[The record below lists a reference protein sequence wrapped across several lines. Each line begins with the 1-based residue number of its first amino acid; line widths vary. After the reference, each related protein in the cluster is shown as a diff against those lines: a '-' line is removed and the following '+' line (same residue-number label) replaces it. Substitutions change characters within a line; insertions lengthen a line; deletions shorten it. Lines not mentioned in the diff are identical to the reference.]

1 VPSLRDRC
9 VLITG
14 AAGGQGVAVARR
26 FAREGARVALS
37 DLDGSAVEALVQE
50 LRGDGA
56 DAIALPA
63 DVRDEDA
70 VEAVAQ
76 DAVNAFGGLDVL
88 YSNAGVYW
96 PERDAPVDA
105 LALES
110 WEQILAIN
118 TTGTFLFAKHAL
130 PHLVASGSGVLLT
143 VASVAAYAGD
153 PECHAYAASKGALI
167 ALTLSIA
174 QHYGPQGVRAVVICP
189 GFVDTPMVAPVVSD
203 GPTRARI
210 AGATALRRIGQPD
223 EIASTAV
230 FLASAEASFV
240 TGSVI
245 SVHGGLVK

>member
-1 VPSLRDRC
+1 VPSLSGRG

-14 AAGGQGVAVARR
+14 AAGGQGAAVARR
-26 FAREGARVALS
+26 FAHEGARLALS
-37 DLDGSAVEALVQE
+37 DLDGPAVEALAAQ

-63 DVRDEDA
+63 DVREEGAVQAVVRDA
-70 VEAVAQ
+70 V
-76 DAVNAFGGLDVL
+76 DAFGGLDVL

-96 PERDAPVDA
+96 PDRDAPVHG

-130 PHLVASGSGVLLT
+130 PHLVASGAGVLLT

-189 GFVDTPMVAPVVSD
+189 GFVDTPMVGTMMSD

-210 AGATALRRIGQPD
+210 VDATALRRIGQPD

-230 FLASAEASFV
+230 FLASTEASFV

-245 SVHGGLVK
+245 SVHGGLAK

>member
-1 VPSLRDRC
+1 
-9 VLITG
+9 
-14 AAGGQGVAVARR
+14 VARR
-26 FAREGARVALS
+26 FAHEGARVALS
-37 DLDGSAVEALVQE
+37 DLDGPAVEGLAAQ
-50 LRGDGA
+50 LRGNGA

-63 DVRDEDA
+63 DVREEGAVQVVVRDA
-70 VEAVAQ
+70 VA
-76 DAVNAFGGLDVL
+76 AFGGLDVL

-96 PERDAPVDA
+96 PDRDAPVHG

-110 WEQILAIN
+110 WQQILAIN

-130 PHLVASGSGVLLT
+130 PHLVASGAGVLLT

-189 GFVDTPMVAPVVSD
+189 GFVDTPMVGAMVSD
-203 GPTRARI
+203 RPTRARI
-210 AGATALRRIGQPD
+210 VDATALRRIGQPG

-230 FLASAEASFV
+230 FLASTEASFV